1 MLWRL
6 PNISLAPDTIFY
18 IGSFPVTNTLLGTWI
33 SIAILL
39 VLFFLGTRRRD
50 LIPSGMQNLMEW
62 VVELLLG
69 LAEGVAGK
77 VNGRKFFPLVATFFV
92 FIFVSNFIDIIPGVD
107 TIGQIDV
114 AKINAINAAA
124 HTNSQPVLGFL
135 LFGNIS
141 SALIPWI
148 RPATTD
154 LNLTIGMALIAVIT
168 AQVYGFAT
176 LGAGEHLSKY
186 FNFPALFRFSFTG
199 FVEFFVGILDI
210 VQEIGRILSLAFRLF
225 GNIFA
230 GTVVLAVF
238 AFIIPFVSDIVFI
251 PFELF
256 VAFVQAFVFALL
268 SLIYLQL
275 AVTPHAHAE
284 SEHEAHEE
292 FERNEERATARHA

>member
-33 SIAILL
+33 SIVILL
-39 VLFFLGTRRRD
+39 VLFYFGTRRRD

-69 LAEGVAGK
+69 LAESVAGK

-92 FIFVSNFIDIIPGVD
+92 FIFVSNFIDIIPTVD
-107 TIGQIDV
+107 TVGQINV
-114 AKINAINAAA
+114 AQINTINAAS
-124 HTNSQPVLGFL
+124 HTHSQPVLGFL

-141 SALIPWI
+141 NALIPWI

-168 AQVYGFAT
+168 AQVFGFAT

-210 VQEIGRILSLAFRLF
+210 VQELGRILSLAFRLF

-238 AFIIPFVSDIVFI
+238 AFIIPFVSDIIFI

-268 SLIYLQL
+268 VLIYLQL
-275 AVTPHAHAE
+275 AVTPHAHTE

-292 FERNEERATARHA
+292 FERNEERAATHS

>member
-1 MLWRL
+1 M
-6 PNISLAPDTIFY
+6 
-18 IGSFPVTNTLLGTWI
+18 
-33 SIAILL
+33 SIVILL
-39 VLFFLGTRRRD
+39 VLFYFGTRRRD

-69 LAEGVAGK
+69 LAESVAGK

-92 FIFVSNFIDIIPGVD
+92 FIFISNFIDIIPGVD
-107 TIGQIDV
+107 TIGQID
-114 AKINAINAAA
+114 AAQINVINAAA

-168 AQVYGFAT
+168 AQVFGFVT
-176 LGAGEHLSKY
+176 LGAGGHLVKY
-186 FNFPALFRFSFTG
+186 FNFPGLFKFSFTG
-199 FVEFFVGILDI
+199 FIEFFVGILDI
-210 VQEIGRILSLAFRLF
+210 VQELGRILSLAFRLF

-238 AFIIPFVSDIVFI
+238 AFIIPFVSDIIFI

-268 SLIYLQL
+268 SLIYLEL
-275 AVTPHAHAE
+275 AVTPHAHTE
-284 SEHEAHEE
+284 TEQEAHAEY
-292 FERNEERATARHA
+292 ERNEERTAAAH

>member
-39 VLFFLGTRRRD
+39 VLFYFGTRRRD

-69 LAEGVAGK
+69 LAESVAGK
-77 VNGRKFFPLVATFFV
+77 VKGRKFFPLVATFFV

-107 TIGQIDV
+107 TIGQI
-114 AKINAINAAA
+114 NAAA
-124 HTNSQPVLGFL
+124 IQAAHTSSRPVLGIF
-135 LFGNIS
+135 LFGDIS
-141 SALIPWI
+141 NALIPWI

-186 FNFPALFRFSFTG
+186 FNFPALFRLDFTG

-284 SEHEAHEE
+284 SEQEAHED
-292 FERNEERATARHA
+292 FERNEERAAASHA

>member
-33 SIAILL
+33 SIVILL
-39 VLFFLGTRRRD
+39 VLFYFGTRKREM
-50 LIPSGMQNLMEW
+50 IPSGMQNFMEW

-69 LAEGVAGK
+69 LVEGVSGK
-77 VNGRKFFPLVATFFV
+77 VMGRKFFPLVATFFT
-92 FIFVSNFIDIIPGVD
+92 FIVISNTIDIIPTVD
-107 TIGQIDV
+107 TVGQIDS
-114 AKINAINAAA
+114 AAIQAM
-124 HTNSQPVLGFL
+124 HTTSQPVAGFL
-135 LFGNIS
+135 LFGDIS
-141 SALIPWI
+141 NKIIPWI

-176 LGAGEHLSKY
+176 LGAGGHLGKY
-186 FNFPALFRFSFTG
+186 FNFKSLFKFNTTG
-199 FVEFFVGILDI
+199 FIEFFVGLLDI
-210 VQEIGRILSLAFRLF
+210 VQEIARVLSLAFRLF

-230 GTVVLAVF
+230 GTIVLAVF
-238 AFIIPFVSDIVFI
+238 AFIIPFVSDIIFI

-268 SLIYLQL
+268 ALIYLQL
-275 AVTPHAHAE
+275 AVTSHEHE
-284 SEHEAHEE
+284 SEQEAQEE
-292 FERNEERATARHA
+292 FARNEREAAATH